1 VTALESNGAKTVVR
15 FDPASVGCRQ
25 LAGELADEWVEL
37 VTAADMAA
45 AVARRYKQSI
55 REFCEHVDA
64 SVPRAREASLGC
76 ASPDLHHA
84 VTEWVALL
92 PARYPA
98 GSRAPGLLAG
108 ELRTLVRRRIEHRE
122 RPVAGLLHGWVGG
135 HVGVRRGQS
144 REVDEFTL
152 VDKRKLVQAAWRD
165 RIAIEARIAAGW
177 RLAAAGSDPARAGW
191 QEPANLLWALAN
203 GVHSCAEISAHLPS
217 WADMPPG
224 LRVLVGEVGPRVGKR
239 ALLRYLVRQLF
250 LSNLDLQP
258 YRVLLIAATG
268 RASEEVTGLDE
279 HDIEYGP
286 QSVTIDFSK
295 ARAHAETRKAFS
307 TAPEAND
314 VVLHPSVPRIDAAQI
329 TRSLLELSRPLAQ
342 RVDIS
347 PVPLFLRASLHN
359 SSLRAA
365 PLDQVKGG
373 TLTDWL
379 RAHGLQV
386 SGTVDIRRLR
396 KSGKV
401 EKAIAFKGRISDIA
415 DDHSERTFAGHYAHG
430 TTLRVI
436 AGSVI
441 TAAQQRW
448 FIEALNGPLVLSGE
462 AERSLDEPGSAA
474 ALGLSAQ
481 EVEAL
486 RSGELD
492 MGVSS
497 CKDPFASPYGRLGQ
511 LCPVAPSRCLECRNA
526 FVLPSNLPQLL
537 LFAEHL
543 EGLRLRLSPRHFHA
557 LWGQSRA
564 NVREAIASRSDA
576 EVALA
581 RRQIAE
587 QGLGLQLP
595 LASHVE
601 FDA

>member
-1 VTALESNGAKTVVR
+1 
-15 FDPASVGCRQ
+15 
-25 LAGELADEWVEL
+25 
-37 VTAADMAA
+37 
-45 AVARRYKQSI
+45 
-55 REFCEHVDA
+55 
-64 SVPRAREASLGC
+64 
-76 ASPDLHHA
+76 
-84 VTEWVALL
+84 
-92 PARYPA
+92 
-98 GSRAPGLLAG
+98 
-108 ELRTLVRRRIEHRE
+108 
-122 RPVAGLLHGWVGG
+122 
-135 HVGVRRGQS
+135 
-144 REVDEFTL
+144 
-152 VDKRKLVQAAWRD
+152 
-165 RIAIEARIAAGW
+165 
-177 RLAAAGSDPARAGW
+177 
-191 QEPANLLWALAN
+191 
-203 GVHSCAEISAHLPS
+203 
-217 WADMPPG
+217 
-224 LRVLVGEVGPRVGKR
+224 
-239 ALLRYLVRQLF
+239 
-250 LSNLDLQP
+250 
-258 YRVLLIAATG
+258 
-268 RASEEVTGLDE
+268 
-279 HDIEYGP
+279 
-286 QSVTIDFSK
+286 
-295 ARAHAETRKAFS
+295 
-307 TAPEAND
+307 
-314 VVLHPSVPRIDAAQI
+314 
-329 TRSLLELSRPLAQ
+329 
-342 RVDIS
+342 
-347 PVPLFLRASLHN
+347 
-359 SSLRAA
+359 
-365 PLDQVKGG
+365 VKGG